1 MPRLFISAG
10 EASGDLHASH
20 LIAEL
25 RKLDPAV
32 EVTFLG
38 GDLMARAAGVEPL
51 IHYRDLAFMGFSEV
65 LRNIH
70 RLGRNLATARRAV
83 TDSRPDAVILV
94 DYPGFN
100 LRLARHA
107 AALGIPVF
115 YYIPPKVWAWK
126 EYRVKQ
132 LKKYSGAIF
141 CLLPFEP
148 EFYGRH
154 GFDAAIYAGNPS
166 REEVDRRLAALPS
179 RDRFIADHNLTH
191 RPILALV
198 PGSRVGEIRNNLP
211 VMTAVAARHPDLQAV
226 VAGAPGIDIAL
237 YRRYTTLPI
246 VDNATFDL
254 MAHSVAALVTSGTAS
269 LEAALIGTPQ
279 VVLYRA
285 NGSRLSYNLF
295 KRILKISHVSL
306 PNLIAGNEI
315 VPEMLL
321 HHCNPAEVDAA
332 LAPLLGP
339 ASPARRAQLDG
350 YREMRARLGSGSMAA
365 TAAAHILSILS

>member
-25 RKLDPAV
+25 RKLDSAV

-38 GDLMARAAGVEPL
+38 GDLMARAAGTEPL
-51 IHYRDLAFMGFSEV
+51 IHYRDMAFMGFSEV

-70 RLGRNLATARRAV
+70 RLGRNLATARRAI
-83 TDSRPDAVILV
+83 TARRPDAVILV

-107 AALGIPVF
+107 AAIGIPVF

-132 LKKYSGAIF
+132 LKKYSKAIF

-166 REEVDRRLAALPS
+166 LEEVDRRLSTLPT
-179 RDRFIADHNLTH
+179 RDQFIADHNLTG

-198 PGSRVGEIRNNLP
+198 PGSRIGEIRNNLP

-295 KRILKISHVSL
+295 KRILKIDHVSL
-306 PNLIAGNEI
+306 PNLIAGHEI

-321 HHCNPAEVDAA
+321 HHCNPDDVDAA
-332 LAPLLGP
+332 LTPLLNP
-339 ASPARRAQLDG
+339 ASPALRAQLDG
-350 YREMRARLGSGSMAA
+350 YRQMRERLGTGSMAA
-365 TAAAHILSILS
+365 TAAAAILNSLS